1 VRGGRGRGQRG
12 RGEGGAEREGGREGG
27 KREGKERGGSGKRE
41 GGRWENEKGRG
52 KEREGDGVSE
62 KRESHREAE
71 VACTFLL
78 RISDFFEQN
87 GGPKTSSPSLPETGI
102 SMDRLQHIGKVFST
116 EPADFNTHNS
126 EN

>member
-1 VRGGRGRGQRG
+1 MHSNWIDSPWPGE
-12 RGEGGAEREGGREGG
+12 GEGG
-27 KREGKERGGSGKRE
+27 GKERGEEGSGKRE
-41 GGRWENEKGRG
+41 GGRWENEKG
-52 KEREGDGVSE
+52 EREGDGVSK
-62 KRESHREAE
+62 KREGHREAE
-71 VACTFLL
+71 VAYMYISFFLL

-116 EPADFNTHNS
+116 EPEDFNTHNS